1 MMNDNNQSEK
11 IIKNLQE
18 DWNQLEKLSTSEEP
32 SALFLKDNLQ
42 HYQSRKKK
50 AFYRELKLFMITA
63 IFLLSCLSILAFQTL
78 YIIAIIE
85 VASIIV
91 APIVYFML
99 MRKQEGKIF
108 DDRN

>member
-18 DWNQLEKLSTSEEP
+18 DWNQLEKLSTSKEP
-32 SALFLKDNLQ
+32 SAFFMKDNLQ
-42 HYQSRKKK
+42 YYQSRKKK
-50 AFYRELKLFMITA
+50 AFYRELKLFIITA

-91 APIVYFML
+91 APIIYFML
-99 MRKQEGKIF
+99 TRKQEGKIF

>member
-50 AFYRELKLFMITA
+50 GCRRKGFSLLF
-63 IFLLSCLSILAFQTL
+63 
-78 YIIAIIE
+78 
-85 VASIIV
+85 VKRGAS
-91 APIVYFML
+91 L
-99 MRKQEGKIF
+99 R
-108 DDRN
+108 